1 MAMVIWVVRQLL
13 QFQEPKQRINKMPIT
28 KKRFYSDIDL
38 RFTTQ
43 PATKDIAL
51 SYDEQSVI
59 RSIKNLLLTKPYER
73 LFQPTLGSN
82 IDNLLFEPIT
92 PLTANLL
99 RDEITRTINN
109 FEPRATI
116 ASIDVVDY
124 ADQNGYQVSLFFYIL
139 NRTEPTGVSLVLK
152 RSR

>member
-1 MAMVIWVVRQLL
+1 MATTL
-13 QFQEPKQRINKMPIT
+13 QKL
-28 KKRFYSDIDL
+28 YSDIDL
-38 RFTTQ
+38 RFIPQ
-43 PATKDIAL
+43 PGTKDIAL
-51 SYDEQSVI
+51 SYDEQAVV

-82 IDNLLFEPIT
+82 IDNLLFEPVT
-92 PLTANLL
+92 PLTASLL

-116 ASIDVVDY
+116 ASIDIVDY
-124 ADQNGYQVSLFFYIL
+124 ADQNGYKVSLFFYIL

>member
-1 MAMVIWVVRQLL
+1 MA
-13 QFQEPKQRINKMPIT
+13 IT

-38 RFTTQ
+38 RFIPQ
-43 PATKDIAL
+43 PATKDISL
-51 SYDEQSVI
+51 SYDEQAVI

-92 PLTANLL
+92 PLTASLL
-99 RDEITRTINN
+99 RDEITRTITN
-109 FEPRATI
+109 FEPRANI

-139 NRTEPTGVSLVLK
+139 NKTEPTGVSLILK